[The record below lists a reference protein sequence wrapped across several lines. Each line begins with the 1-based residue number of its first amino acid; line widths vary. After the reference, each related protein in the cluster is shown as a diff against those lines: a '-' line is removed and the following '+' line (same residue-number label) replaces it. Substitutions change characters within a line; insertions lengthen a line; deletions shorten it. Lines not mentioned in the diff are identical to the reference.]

1 MANYRE
7 NKMKL
12 FQVVRKFNIFGA
24 NESGVT
30 LIETTVALAVL
41 GIIAVSIFTGLS
53 TASKSTF
60 TADQRNTAQSLA
72 QSQTE
77 FVKHSDYINFSD
89 FGHEDYGLI
98 AASDGYGVES
108 LTIPINPD
116 TGEALPSGQ
125 DLGLQKIIVTVGH
138 YGDSVCTLESYKGER

>member
-12 FQVVRKFNIFGA
+12 FRVVRKLNILGA
-24 NESGVT
+24 NESGVG
-30 LIETTVALAVL
+30 LIETAVALAVL
-41 GIIAVSIFTGLS
+41 GIIAVSVFTGLS

-72 QSQTE
+72 QSQVE
-77 FVKHSDYINFSD
+77 FVKDSDYINFSD
-89 FGHEDYGLI
+89 FGHDDYGLI
-98 AASDGYGVES
+98 AAADGYSIES

-125 DLGLQKIIVTVGH
+125 DLGLQKIVVTVEH